1 MNDLWYL
8 LLRVRTEVTF
18 SIGLVLAAIVT
29 IHVLLNKRE
38 VASAVGWIGF
48 AWFAPISGA
57 ISYFVFGVNRVQ
69 RRARMLRPEHRR
81 RDSRKAWP
89 SPWGDEHLHPMEH
102 GIGRLT
108 GRPLLAGNTVQ
119 IFHNGDEAYPP
130 MLAAIDAAE
139 HSVGLSSYIFR
150 DDQWGGKFIEALAAA
165 QKRGLEVRVL
175 IDGIG
180 GGWLLSRAYHRLRR
194 RGVKATRFLHSP
206 LPWRMPFLNLRSH
219 RKILVVDGRVGF
231 TGGMNIGDENVL
243 TTHPKHPVQ
252 DTHFRIAG
260 PVVCQLAEA
269 FAEDWAFATG
279 ENLAGDTWFPDIPD
293 ESNAA
298 GAAPGRIVAS
308 GPDEDI
314 EKVEFAVLQACACAR
329 EQITVMTPYFLPDE
343 RLITALS
350 LAAMRGVSVDVVV
363 PQHSN
368 HFYVD
373 AANRANV
380 GPLLKSG
387 VQVWQC
393 PPPFRHSKIMLVD
406 QEWCLI
412 GSCNWDIRS
421 FRLNFELCL
430 ELYDRDLAAEL
441 AELVKQ
447 CQGPALTLA
456 DLDKRSAPARLRD
469 ALFRLWLP
477 YL

>member
-18 SIGLVLAAIVT
+18 PIGLVLAIAVT

-38 VASAVGWIGF
+38 VTSSVGWIGF

-69 RRARMLRPEHRR
+69 RRARMLRPETRR
-81 RDSRKAWP
+81 REGRKAWP

-119 IFHNGDEAYPP
+119 IYHNGDEAYPP
-130 MLAAIDAAE
+130 MLAAIAASQ

-150 DDQWGGKFIEALAAA
+150 NDQWGGKFIEAVGAA
-165 QKRGLEVRVL
+165 QKRGVEVRVL

-194 RGVKATRFLHSP
+194 HGVKATRFLHSP

-243 TTHPKHPVQ
+243 ATHPKNPVQ

-279 ENLAGDTWFPDIPD
+279 ENLAGDIWFPDIAD
-293 ESNAA
+293 ASDAA
-298 GAAPGRIVAS
+298 DAAPGRIVAS

-350 LAAMRGVSVDVVV
+350 LAAMRGVVVDVVI
-363 PQHSN
+363 PHKTN

-380 GPLLKSG
+380 GPLLKTG
-387 VQVWQC
+387 VRIWQC

-430 ELYDRDLAAEL
+430 ELYDRDLAAAL
-441 AELVKQ
+441 AELVKRS
-447 CQGPALTLA
+447 QGPALTLEY
-456 DLDKRSAPARLRD
+456 LDRRSVAGRLRD

>member
-1 MNDLWYL
+1 
-8 LLRVRTEVTF
+8 
-18 SIGLVLAAIVT
+18 
-29 IHVLLNKRE
+29 
-38 VASAVGWIGF
+38 
-48 AWFAPISGA
+48 
-57 ISYFVFGVNRVQ
+57 
-69 RRARMLRPEHRR
+69 
-81 RDSRKAWP
+81 
-89 SPWGDEHLHPMEH
+89 
-102 GIGRLT
+102 
-108 GRPLLAGNTVQ
+108 
-119 IFHNGDEAYPP
+119 
-130 MLAAIDAAE
+130 
-139 HSVGLSSYIFR
+139 
-150 DDQWGGKFIEALAAA
+150 
-165 QKRGLEVRVL
+165 
-175 IDGIG
+175 
-180 GGWLLSRAYHRLRR
+180 LSRAYHRLRR
-194 RGVKATRFLHSP
+194 LGVKATRFLHSL

-219 RKILVVDGRVGF
+219 RKILVVDGKIGF

-243 TTHPKHPVQ
+243 AAQPKKPVQ

-260 PVVCQLAEA
+260 PVVCQLTEA
-269 FAEDWAFATG
+269 FAEDWAYATA
-279 ENLAGDTWFPDIPD
+279 ENLTGDLWFPDIAD
-293 ESNAA
+293 ESDVAD
-298 GAAPGRIVAS
+298 AAPGRIVAS

-350 LAAMRGVSVDVVV
+350 LAAMRGVTVDVVV
-363 PQHSN
+363 PHKSN

-387 VQVWQC
+387 VHIWQC

-430 ELYDRDLAAEL
+430 ELYDRDLAAAL
-441 AELVKQ
+441 AELVKR

-456 DLDKRSAPARLRD
+456 DLDKRSVPARLRD